1 MKKISKKTFSF
12 VNEEKRWAKTR
23 TEVSSKKFPIKPFTV
38 EGFAQ
43 CHEVDTFD
51 VAFGKK
57 LSALRSLRTAS
68 KLTLRQMKKVA
79 REAHRNY
86 LEALNTMID
95 LEDNIENLE
104 VKINELIESKK
115 V

>member
-38 EGFAQ
+38 EGTAY
-43 CHEVDTFD
+43 CHDVDKFD

-68 KLTLRQMKKVA
+68 KLTLRQLEKVKQDA
-79 REAHRNY
+79 LHYY
-86 LEALNTMID
+86 LEVLNTMFD
-95 LEDNIENLE
+95 LEDNLDSLDE
-104 VKINELIESKK
+104 KINELIESKK

>member
-1 MKKISKKTFSF
+1 MKKISKRTFSF

-23 TEVSSKKFPIKPFTV
+23 TEVSSNKFPIKPFTV
-38 EGFAQ
+38 EGVAQ

-51 VAFGKK
+51 VEFGKK

-68 KLTLRQMKKVA
+68 KLTLRQMEKIKQDALHHYIDV
-79 REAHRNY
+79 
-86 LEALNTMID
+86 LNTMFD
-95 LEDNIENLE
+95 LEDNIASLDE
-104 VKINELIESKK
+104 KINELIDSKK

>member
-1 MKKISKKTFSF
+1 MKKISKRTFSF

-23 TEVSSKKFPIKPFTV
+23 TEVSSNKFPIKPFTV
-38 EGFAQ
+38 EGVAQ

-51 VAFGKK
+51 VEFGKK

-68 KLTLRQMKKVA
+68 KLTLRQMEKIKQDALYHYIDV
-79 REAHRNY
+79 
-86 LEALNTMID
+86 LNTMYD
-95 LEDNIENLE
+95 LEDNIANLDE
-104 VKINELIESKK
+104 KINELIDSKK

>member
-1 MKKISKKTFSF
+1 MKKISRKTFSF

-23 TEVSSKKFPIKPFTV
+23 TEVSSNKFPIKPFTV
-38 EGFAQ
+38 EGVAQ

-51 VAFGKK
+51 VEFGKK

-68 KLTLRQMKKVA
+68 KLTLRQMEKIKQDALYHYVD
-79 REAHRNY
+79 
-86 LEALNTMID
+86 ALNTMFE
-95 LEDNIENLE
+95 LEDSIANLDE
-104 VKINELIESKK
+104 KINELIDSKK

>member
-38 EGFAQ
+38 EGVAH
-43 CHEVDTFD
+43 CHDVDTFD

-68 KLTLRQMKKVA
+68 KLTLRQMEKVT
-79 REAHRNY
+79 REARRNY